1 MKLTTSL
8 TILAS
13 TLSAKA
19 MPHLPRQATNQID
32 SLLPSFGVVAGTD
45 PNFQGQV
52 GSCRGIKLNGDPV
65 AIQCSVKPAAGQTF
79 TEFACPPDRTAF
91 IAKLSV
97 AVVAGKV
104 SAVNATG
111 NQVDTPITFST
122 DSSDTSVAMLKA
134 RATAALIVIQNF
146 SGLAGT
152 GCPAVSA
159 PNFQKMQVQG
169 VFEDKVLVPA
179 GVTGRR

>member
-1 MKLTTSL
+1 
-8 TILAS
+8 
-13 TLSAKA
+13 

-52 GSCRGIKLNGDPV
+52 GSCRGITLNGDPV
-65 AIQCSVKPAAGQTF
+65 AIPCSVQPAAGQTF
-79 TEFACPPDRTAF
+79 TEYACPPDRTAF

-97 AVVAGKV
+97 AVAAGKV
-104 SAVNATG
+104 SAFNATSG

-134 RATAALIVIQNF
+134 RASAALIVIQNF

-152 GCPAVSA
+152 GCPAASV

-179 GVTGRR
+179 GVTGRGE